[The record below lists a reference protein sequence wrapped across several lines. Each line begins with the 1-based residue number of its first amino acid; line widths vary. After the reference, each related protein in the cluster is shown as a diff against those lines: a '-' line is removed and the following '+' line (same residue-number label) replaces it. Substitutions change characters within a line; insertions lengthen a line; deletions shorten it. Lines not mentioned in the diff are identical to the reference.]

1 MKFNFQLIINV
12 LGLLALIIGFFMLLT
27 LPFSLS
33 YDLEA
38 GIHSWKPILAAAG
51 VTIAVGGGAFLISRR
66 NLKKDIQKR
75 EGYIIVTLGWLV
87 ISFFGSLPF
96 FFSGEFAG
104 PYDNWFQEYTNC
116 FFETMSGFSTTGAS
130 ILTNIEGTSKGLL
143 FWRSLTHWL
152 GGMGIIVLT
161 IAILPLLGIGG
172 MQLFVAEAPGPEPD
186 KLHPRIKETAKRLW
200 VIYFVLTLAQM
211 LLLMAGEMDFFE
223 AINHA
228 MATMATGGF
237 STKND
242 SIASYGAYT
251 QYIIIIFM
259 FLAGTNFTL
268 SYFGMMGKF
277 KKIWQNEEF
286 KTYLFSTIF
295 LVVVVTATIMLNTD
309 MGLEEATRDAAFQVI
324 SIFTTTGFASDDY
337 TSWHT
342 FATTLFFILLFTG
355 ASAGSTSG
363 GIKVVRH
370 LILIKNS
377 FAEFTRQL
385 HPSAV
390 VPVRFNKKAVPLNII
405 YNISAFILIY
415 LVVFFIGAAIMSTM
429 DIKTDQAYEAEI
441 NGIELPADVPRTEN
455 MDFDTAVGATI
466 ACLGNIGPGIGHVGP
481 KYNFN
486 PISTTGKWFL
496 SFLMLLGR
504 LELFTVL
511 ILFTPHFWRR
521 K

>member
-1 MKFNFQLIINV
+1 MKFNYKLILNV
-12 LGLLALIIGFFMLLT
+12 LALLACIIGVFMLFT
-27 LPFSLS
+27 LPFSYY
-33 YDLEA
+33 YDYKQD
-38 GIHSWKPILAAAG
+38 GRNSWLPILMASFVSIG
-51 VTIAVGGGAFLISRR
+51 VGGITYFLTKKD
-66 NLKKDIQKR
+66 LKKDIHKR
-75 EGYIIVTLGWLV
+75 EGYIIVTFGWIV
-87 ISFFGSLPF
+87 ITIFGSLPF
-96 FFSGEFAG
+96 FFSGEFAAPVG
-104 PYDNWFQEYTNC
+104 SPDYGNVFAEYTNC
-116 FFETMSGFSTTGAS
+116 FFETMSGFTTTGCS
-130 ILTNIEGTSKGLL
+130 ILTNIEGVSKALL

-200 VIYFVLTLAQM
+200 VIYFILTLTEM
-211 LLLMAGEMDFFE
+211 LLLMAGEMDFFD

-242 SIASYGAYT
+242 SATNFSAYT

-268 SYFGMMGKF
+268 SYFAMMGKF
-277 KKIWQNEEF
+277 KKVWKNEEF
-286 KTYLFSTIF
+286 KTYFFSVIFVIAATTI
-295 LVVVVTATIMLNTD
+295 TILINTPLGYED
-309 MGLEEATRDAAFQVI
+309 AFRDAAFQTISVI
-324 SIFTTTGFASDDY
+324 TTTGFISDDY

-342 FATTLFFILLFTG
+342 FTTTLFFILLFTG
-355 ASAGSTSG
+355 ACAGSTSG

-377 FAEFTRQL
+377 FAEFKRQL

-390 VPVRFNKKAVPLNII
+390 VPVRFNGKSVPLSII
-405 YNISAFILIY
+405 YNIAAFILIY
-415 LVVFFIGAAIMSTM
+415 LLVFFVGAAVMSIM
-429 DIKTDQAYEAEI
+429 E
-441 NGIELPADVPRTEN
+441 P
-455 MDFDTAVGATI
+455 DFDTAVGATI
-466 ACLGNIGPGIGHVGP
+466 ACLGNIGPGIGDVGP
-481 KYNFN
+481 VDNFS
-486 PISTTGKWFL
+486 PIPIPGKWFL